1 MQKSHHFNDLLSQ
14 LVTGTLDPDITHITF
29 FSVYCELLCFFFRGF
44 SHQQLSD
51 EAAVHFSWFASS
63 SAAGSVE
70 TCPRQEETEGMAA
83 GFDWQSE
90 LCDYG
95 LHTPQ

>member
-1 MQKSHHFNDLLSQ
+1 MTCYHSWLQEHLIQTSHTLRSSQ
-14 LVTGTLDPDITHITF
+14 FTVSCCVI
-29 FSVYCELLCFFFRGF
+29 FRGF